1 MLRDERGWVPSNYV
15 AFISDKGAEL
25 AFVSGISDRQPN
37 GIGADNNSVL
47 EMNHAMMLGV
57 RVGNEGWL
65 GAEPVA
71 HEGA

>member
-1 MLRDERGWVPSNYV
+1 MLRDERGWVPSSYV
-15 AFISDKGAEL
+15 AFISDKEAEL

-57 RVGNEGWL
+57 RVGNGGWL

-71 HEGA
+71 HEGE